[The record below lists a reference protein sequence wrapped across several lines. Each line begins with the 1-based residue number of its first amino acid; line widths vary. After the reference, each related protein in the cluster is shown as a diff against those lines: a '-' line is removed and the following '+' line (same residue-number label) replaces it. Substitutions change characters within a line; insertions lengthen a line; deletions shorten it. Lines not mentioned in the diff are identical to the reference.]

1 MRPGTTIV
9 LLILLALIA
18 VAGIALVIQLLSLN

>member
-9 LLILLALIA
+9 LLALLVALG
-18 VAGIALVIQLLSLN
+18 VAGTVFMIQLLSIQ

>member
-9 LLILLALIA
+9 LLALLVALG
-18 VAGIALVIQLLSLN
+18 VAGVIFMIQLLSIQ